1 MSAKIQASEKLD
13 AGSGRALFDEV
24 NAALAGRPGEVEI
37 DLSAVDFIDSMG
49 SAWISRS
56 MKAAGKA
63 GRELR
68 LTGARGRVR
77 EILDLVMPGIEAE
90 SSETKGASFFESV
103 GETVFSAVDEAKQAG
118 KLLVDTVYWAFLGPF
133 EGKGFRWGS
142 FIEEVHEMGIR
153 AIGIVCLIN
162 LLLGL
167 IIAILSAAQLRQFG
181 ASIFVADLVVIAFAR
196 ELAPVMAAV
205 VVSARS
211 GAAIAA
217 EISTMTVQEELD
229 ALRAMGLNPTK
240 FLVAPK
246 IWALFL
252 SMPGLVL
259 LANLAGNLGAFLLG
273 ITYLDITPQHWWREI
288 LGIVEVRDF
297 IEGISKSFVF
307 ALIIVLVGCHNGFRV
322 RGGARGVGLST
333 TRAVVMDI
341 TLIIIADMAFAILF
355 NFVLGGGGVG
365 R

>member
-1 MSAKIQASEKLD
+1 MGMKIRASGKLD
-13 AGSGRALFDEV
+13 AGAGRELFDEV
-24 NAALAGRPGEVEI
+24 RAALAGRKGEVEI
-37 DLSAVDFIDSMG
+37 DLSAVDFVDSMG
-49 SAWISRS
+49 GAWLARS
-56 MKAAGKA
+56 MKAA
-63 GRELR
+63 REEEQTLR
-68 LTGARGRVR
+68 LTGAQGRVR
-77 EILDLVMPGIEAE
+77 EILDLVMPGMEAE
-90 SSETKGASFFESV
+90 TSEAKRVGFFESV
-103 GETVFSAVDEAKQAG
+103 GETFFNALDEARQAG
-118 KLLVDTVYWAFLGPF
+118 RLLIDTIYWAFLGPF

-162 LLLGL
+162 WLLGL

-196 ELAPVMAAV
+196 ELAPMMAAV

-229 ALRAMGLNPTK
+229 ALRAMGMNPNK

-259 LANLAGNLGAFLLG
+259 LANIAGNLGAFLLG
-273 ITYLDITPQHWWREI
+273 ITYLDITPQHWWQEI
-288 LGIVEVRDF
+288 IGIVEVRDF
-297 IEGISKSFVF
+297 VEGISKSFFF
-307 ALIIVLVGCHNGFRV
+307 ALIIVMVGCHNGFRV

-341 TLIIIADMAFAILF
+341 TFLIIADMAFAILF
-355 NFVLGGGGVG
+355 NFVLGGGGFG